1 MHTRGIARLA
11 VSALVVAGFVVSTA
25 PAQAAATAATAAT
38 AGQPCAAYQATVDRH
53 RTDLEGIEHQLEGLD
68 WAKQD
73 ADSQAEYAH
82 VVYYESRD
90 DYRGMLDDGDDPQ
103 SPEMVA
109 LEQQVASNKD
119 AWQAA
124 EAEYRDARQA
134 YDTGR
139 VELTPQRDRS
149 RSLLKRAQTRLATCL
164 AKNA

>member
-25 PAQAAATAATAAT
+25 PAQAATAAVT

-53 RTDLEGIEHQLEGLD
+53 RTDLEGVEQKLEDLD
-68 WAKQD
+68 WAQQG

-90 DYRGMLDDGDDPQ
+90 DYRAELEEGSDPQ

-109 LEQQVASNKD
+109 LEQQVASNQA

-134 YDTGR
+134 YTTAR

-149 RSLLKRAQTRLATCL
+149 RSLLRRAETRLATCL